1 MFHNPIKVMR
11 GIVCLVVALFL
22 TAFFVACSP
31 IENEVSG
38 SDDSD
43 KAKTAETTETRT
55 SPEERETTTRS
66 HDEQSGIIEL
76 PRIPFQTEK

>member
-1 MFHNPIKVMR
+1 MR
-11 GIVCLVVALFL
+11 GIVCLVVTLFL

-31 IENEVSG
+31 IETEVSE
-38 SDDSD
+38 SDSD

-55 SPEERETTTRS
+55 SSEERETTTRS